1 MMMANANSI
10 NYSGGGGGG
19 VPPQTATPPSR
30 IGGDRNVDFKERFRG
45 RTNFVTKSGV
55 IDSQEILP
63 SRNQMV
69 SFAVASEAADRKS
82 SAGGLSV
89 NTFVPGT
96 QFHFNMRKSTQE
108 IGLKKNLVGH

>member
-55 IDSQEILP
+55 IDS
-63 SRNQMV
+63 
-69 SFAVASEAADRKS
+69 
-82 SAGGLSV
+82 
-89 NTFVPGT
+89 
-96 QFHFNMRKSTQE
+96 
-108 IGLKKNLVGH
+108 